1 MPIGGFTILAILL
14 LLHIQSPKHE
24 KLTAFAQIKHLD
36 PVGIFFFL
44 PSITCLILALQWGGS
59 TSSWLA
65 PKIIGLFVNF
75 GVFLV
80 IFIVIEVT
88 MPGTA
93 MIPTRVVLN
102 RSVAGSMGFM
112 FLMSGA
118 LMSILYYLT
127 IWFQLPSPQ
136 GRPSPTLWCQHDPI
150 TRVHGDLEH
159 SRRHIY
165 REDRVLCSCSIDC
178 PSRLRHWRRLSFI
191 SHAELTPKGMDGI
204 PGSSMGSASAA
215 ALRLPLSPL
224 IIFCHALTYLLEW
237 PWCSSCIRLVAPSSY
252 LLVKKSSRPSSKTDS
267 LGLRASLQKLLS
279 TQVQLICEVLCRR
292 AVLALL

>member
-1 MPIGGFTILAILL
+1 LPIGGFTILAILL
-14 LLHIQSPKHE
+14 LLHIQSLKHE

-59 TSSWLA
+59 TSFWLA

-88 MPGTA
+88 MPETA

-112 FLMSGA
+112 FLMSGE

-127 IWFQLPSPQ
+127 IWFQVAKGDSALHSGISMIPLLVSML
-136 GRPSPTLWCQHDPI
+136 TL
-150 TRVHGDLEH
+150 
-159 SRRHIY
+159 
-165 REDRVLCSCSIDC
+165 SI
-178 PSRLRHWRRLSFI
+178 
-191 SHAELTPKGMDGI
+191 
-204 PGSSMGSASAA
+204 
-215 ALRLPLSPL
+215 
-224 IIFCHALTYLLEW
+224 
-237 PWCSSCIRLVAPSSY
+237 LVAIFTEKIGTMF
-252 LLVKKSSRPSSKTDS
+252 LLY
-267 LGLRASLQKLLS
+267 
-279 TQVQLICEVLCRR
+279 
-292 AVLALL
+292 